1 MNMIPQRVIITG
13 FMAAGKTT
21 VAAALARQ
29 LDCRMIDLDEL
40 ITKREGRSVP
50 AIIDGDGET
59 RFREV
64 ETVALREALENDEAR
79 VIALGGGT
87 WTIERNRAMIAEHQG
102 CVVWLD
108 APFEL
113 SWQRIKR
120 GEGDRPFAR
129 DFEKARRLYEERRKA
144 YELAQL
150 HVLVGEGRGADDVA
164 AEIVAALEGYRRQ
177 QKT

>member
-1 MNMIPQRVIITG
+1 MIPQRVIITG

-29 LDCRMIDLDEL
+29 LNCRMIDLDEL
-40 ITKREGRSVP
+40 IVEREGRSVP
-50 AIIDGDGET
+50 AIIDEDGET

-64 ETVALREALENDEAR
+64 ETVALREALGNDEAR

-87 WTIERNRAMIAEHQG
+87 WTIERNRAMIAEYKG
-102 CVVWLD
+102 YVVWLD

-129 DFEKARRLYEERRKA
+129 DFEKARRLYEERSKA

-150 HVLVGEGRGADDVA
+150 HVRVSEGRGADDVA
-164 AEIVAALEGYRRQ
+164 AEIIAALEGYRRQ